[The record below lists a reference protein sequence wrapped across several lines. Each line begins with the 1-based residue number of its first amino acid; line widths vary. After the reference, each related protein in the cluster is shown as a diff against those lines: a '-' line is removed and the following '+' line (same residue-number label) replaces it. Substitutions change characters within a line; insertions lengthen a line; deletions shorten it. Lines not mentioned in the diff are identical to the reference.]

1 MVGRF
6 RSVEVGKAG
15 EEKVRRKVRELKVLV
30 VVAARDVAT
39 IGIWTKGGVGAGKEE
54 DEILGGDKDDEVP
67 GEQHHAVDHHWNPQ
81 YQVGGDLPG
90 TKLTQLHK
98 AFIIVHDWQH
108 SGTNAILYFLTII
121 TSISGNSRLRF
132 LSCLF

>member
-1 MVGRF
+1 MVRRF

-90 TKLTQLHK
+90 TKLTQLLE
-98 AFIIVHDWQH
+98 AFIVIH
-108 SGTNAILYFLTII
+108 N
-121 TSISGNSRLRF
+121 
-132 LSCLF
+132 LSHKWWN